1 MATEKKT
8 AGDLDFVMEQGGTFS
23 RTFTYVDADS
33 VAVVLTGYTIE
44 MKIREIHESSTVL
57 LTATTEADARFV
69 LSDPTA
75 GEFTLTISATDTAAL
90 TFIQAVYDI
99 KLTSPTGNV
108 ERLLEGSIKL
118 TKQVTR

>member
-57 LTATTEADARFV
+57 LTATTGADARFV